1 MSEILAYLENS
12 ALVANIISFVVLG
25 FAGVLVRSIIR
36 GIATLAEDRAALEE
50 KGNLALQL
58 RAIAEITYQSTLMYK
73 NAVVNSN
80 LSPEAKQQAID
91 TFEEVKAAYEALLP
105 KLEVTEN
112 ETQPTNSP
120 VVKEM
125 VAELEQMGEDAL
137 TKLRNQLK

>member
-125 VAELEQMGEDAL
+125 VKELEQIGEDAL

>member
-12 ALVANIISFVVLG
+12 ALVANIVSFVVLG

-105 KLEVTEN
+105 KLEVTESQP
-112 ETQPTNSP
+112 EPTNSP

-125 VAELEQMGEDAL
+125 VKELEQMGEDAL

>member
-91 TFEEVKAAYEALLP
+91 TFEEVRAAYEALLP

-125 VAELEQMGEDAL
+125 VKELEQIGEDAL

>member
-1 MSEILAYLENS
+1 
-12 ALVANIISFVVLG
+12 VLG
-25 FAGVLVRSIIR
+25 FAGVLVRGIIR
-36 GIATLAEDRAALEE
+36 GIAQLAEDRAALEE

-80 LSPEAKQQAID
+80 LTPEAKQQAIE

-105 KLEVTEN
+105 KLEVTPTTVE
-112 ETQPTNSP
+112 PTNSP

-125 VAELEQMGEDAL
+125 VKELEQIGADAL

>member
-12 ALVANIISFVVLG
+12 ALVANVISFVVLG
-25 FAGVLVRSIIR
+25 FAGVLVRSIIK

-50 KGNLALQL
+50 QGNLALQL

-80 LSPEAKQQAID
+80 LTPEAKQQALE

-105 KLEVTEN
+105 KLEVTPN
-112 ETQPTNSP
+112 QVQPTNSP
-120 VVKEM
+120 VVQEM
-125 VAELEQMGEDAL
+125 VKELENIGQDAL

>member
-1 MSEILAYLENS
+1 MSEILSYLENS
-12 ALVANIISFVVLG
+12 ALVANVISFVVLG
-25 FAGVLVRSIIR
+25 FAGVLVRSIIK

-50 KGNLALQL
+50 QGNLALQL

-80 LSPEAKQQAID
+80 LTPEAKQQALE

-105 KLEVTEN
+105 KLEVTPN
-112 ETQPTNSP
+112 EVQPTNSP
-120 VVKEM
+120 VVQEM
-125 VAELEQMGEDAL
+125 VKELENIGQDAL

>member
-12 ALVANIISFVVLG
+12 ALVANVISFIVLG

-50 KGNLALQL
+50 QAGLALQL

-80 LSPEAKQQAID
+80 LTPEAKQQALE
-91 TFEEVKAAYEALLP
+91 TFEEVKKAYEALLP
-105 KLEVTEN
+105 KLEVGEPGV
-112 ETQPTNSP
+112 QPTNSP
-120 VVKEM
+120 VVQEM
-125 VAELEQMGEDAL
+125 VKELEQIGQDAL

>member
-12 ALVANIISFVVLG
+12 ALVANVISFVVLG
-25 FAGVLVRSIIR
+25 FAGVLVRSIIK

-50 KGNLALQL
+50 QGNLALQL

-80 LSPEAKQQAID
+80 LTPEAKQQALE

-105 KLEVTEN
+105 KLEVTPN
-112 ETQPTNSP
+112 EVQPTNSP
-120 VVKEM
+120 VVQEM
-125 VAELEQMGEDAL
+125 VKELENIGQDAL

>member
-12 ALVANIISFVVLG
+12 ALVANVVSFVVLG

-36 GIATLAEDRAALEE
+36 GIATLAEDREALAQQA
-50 KGNLALQL
+50 GLALQL

-80 LSPEAKQQAID
+80 LTPEAKQQALD
-91 TFEEVKAAYEALLP
+91 TFAEVEAAYQALLP
-105 KLEVTEN
+105 KLEIEEV
-112 ETQPTNSP
+112 QPTNAP
-120 VVKEM
+120 IVAEM
-125 VAELEQMGEDAL
+125 VEELEQMGQDAL